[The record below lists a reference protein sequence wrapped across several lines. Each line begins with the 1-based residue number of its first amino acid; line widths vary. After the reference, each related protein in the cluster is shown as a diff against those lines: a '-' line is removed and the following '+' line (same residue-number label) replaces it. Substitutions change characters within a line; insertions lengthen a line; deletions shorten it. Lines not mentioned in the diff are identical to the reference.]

1 MLQNA
6 GSIYT
11 ASCIHCKRCQ
21 NAMRK
26 SMFYNMKCGKLEC
39 KRYAF
44 TIQYVSSDIIKMDVV
59 VVKSQSVVINAKMF
73 FKKKLVTHHIWV

>member
-26 SMFYNMKCGKLEC
+26 GMFYNMKCGKLEC

-44 TIQYVSSDIIKMDVV
+44 TTKDKQESK
-59 VVKSQSVVINAKMF
+59 AKKF
-73 FKKKLVTHHIWV
+73 FV

>member
-26 SMFYNMKCGKLEC
+26 GMFYNMKCGKLEC

-44 TIQYVSSDIIKMDVV
+44 TTKNINRK
-59 VVKSQSVVINAKMF
+59 VKRKSF
-73 FKKKLVTHHIWV
+73 LYKLITRHKAS

>member
-11 ASCIHCKRCQ
+11 ASCIHDKRCR

-26 SMFYNMKCGKLEC
+26 GMFYNMKCGKLEC

-44 TIQYVSSDIIKMDVV
+44 TTKDKNRK
-59 VVKSQSVVINAKMF
+59 VKRKSF
-73 FKKKLVTHHIWV
+73 LYKLITRHKAS